1 MTDKRFQRK
10 LNRIKKRGERN
21 KQLYELQE
29 TYAQYVPERKKKKVS
44 NIVLTITIIAILGYT
59 IANFWIMYRTGA
71 YIDSTLTTCFYAFWG
86 SEAGLLALLK
96 TSKIIKGN
104 KHENNASNGEA
115 QG

>member
-10 LNRIKKRGERN
+10 LNKIRKRGERN
-21 KQLYELQE
+21 KQLYELKE
-29 TYAQYVPERKKKKVS
+29 TYAPYLPERKKRKVS
-44 NIVLTITIIAILGYT
+44 NIVLAITIIAILSYT
-59 IANFWIMYRTGA
+59 VANFWIMYRTGA

-86 SEAGLLALLK
+86 GEAGLLAALK

-104 KHENNASNGEA
+104 NASNSEA